1 MRRGPSSDNG
11 QEKRSGPFVVQV
23 FDSSAQAVLLVFLAM
38 AVFIFGLHQLLAVLH
53 RYPLDYGEAPLVD
66 QAMRLAAGGS
76 MQSPRNIYR
85 ADLSTPPYTISNYPP
100 LFVLALAPFIAIFG
114 PNFWAGRLISILGA
128 LAVGLF
134 LARIVQVEDRDR
146 FTGTVAAGLFLTMP
160 YVVHWSSLLRIDLLA
175 LALSTAA
182 LYVFVRRPEARGTL
196 VGGGLLLV
204 AAIYTRQSYALA
216 APLAAFVWLWRSVGW
231 RRALT
236 LATMVAGVSL
246 VLFLILYALTG
257 GGFFFN
263 IVTANVN
270 EFSWDRVRWN
280 LENLSRDA
288 PFLLLL
294 GAVSLGAM
302 PALGVPHWPL
312 VVPYLVG
319 AFLSCLTIGKIGSNV
334 NYFLELCAALSLTAG
349 TWIAWTGTVAEKRWR
364 RWVRVG
370 LLLLLTLQV
379 GWLIRSTLGEYVP
392 RLRERRA
399 ATALL
404 EDLEW
409 EIAHTGDHG
418 RGHVIGDEYG
428 DRSAVVPTAAKDHG
442 RGHVIGDEYGD
453 RSAVVPTAA
462 KDHGRGRVIGD
473 EYVGLVTLQGWPL
486 YIQPFEMTQLA
497 QAGLWDQTPFVEE
510 IRDGAFDMI
519 LIHYFP
525 DYDVYKERWTPE
537 MLAAIKR
544 AYKPE
549 RMYADTR
556 LYLPRAGSSA
566 PTKACPE
573 GTWQLPS
580 EGQLGVHWDGAFLD
594 LQGRGNAGEVPVYAV
609 ADGLLTRRTGWH
621 GAVAIR
627 HEDPLEHGATV
638 WSLYGDMMS
647 ADGEDSFVVSDFP
660 PGAMEVPVEAGQ
672 LLGYQG
678 SWSGRA
684 DWPTWIHVRFA
695 IVRGS
700 SFAPAE
706 DSAFPVERGSR
717 RSAYGRKRSDI
728 AQASSP
734 YDFLRPDAYLG
745 IALDEAASRTQP
757 LQCQ

>member
-1 MRRGPSSDNG
+1 
-11 QEKRSGPFVVQV
+11 VVQV

-66 QAMRLAAGGS
+66 QAMRLAAAGS
-76 MQSPRNIYR
+76 TQAPRNIYR

-100 LFVLALAPFIAIFG
+100 LYVLALAPFIAIFG

-128 LAVGLF
+128 LAVGLS
-134 LARIVQVEDRDR
+134 LSRIVRSHEGNEGKGHHR
-146 FTGTVAAGLFLTMP
+146 FAGLAAGALFWAMP

-175 LALSTAA
+175 LALSMAA
-182 LYVFVRRPEARGTL
+182 LYLFVRRPQARGTL
-196 VGGGLLLV
+196 IGGGLLLV

-216 APLAAFVWLWRSVGW
+216 APLAAFVWLWHKTGW
-231 RRALT
+231 RRALA
-236 LATMVAGVSL
+236 LAALVAGVSL
-246 VLFLILYALTG
+246 ALFLILYALTD

-319 AFLSCLTIGKIGSNV
+319 AFLSGLTIGKIGSNV

-349 TWIAWTGTVAEKRWR
+349 TWIAWAGAAAERQWR

-370 LLLLLTLQV
+370 LLLLLTLQA
-379 GWLIRSTLGEYVP
+379 GWLIRATLGEYVP

-409 EIAHTGDHG
+409 EIAHTGDQ
-418 RGHVIGDEYG
+418 
-428 DRSAVVPTAAKDHG
+428 
-442 RGHVIGDEYGD
+442 
-453 RSAVVPTAA
+453 
-462 KDHGRGRVIGD
+462 GRGRVIGD
-473 EYVGLVTLQGWPL
+473 EYAGLVTLQGWPL

-525 DYDVYKERWTPE
+525 NYDVYKERWTPE
-537 MLAAIKR
+537 MLTAIDR
-544 AYKPE
+544 AYNPG

-556 LYLPRAGSSA
+556 LYLPRAGSSV
-566 PTKACPE
+566 PTEACPE

-580 EGQLGVHWDGAFLD
+580 EAQLGVQWDGAFLD

-609 ADGLLTRRTGWH
+609 ADGLLTRRDWQ

-627 HEDPLEHGATV
+627 HDDPLEPGATV
-638 WSLYGDMMS
+638 WSLYGHMMS
-647 ADGEDSFVVSDFP
+647 ADGEDSFVASDFP
-660 PGAMEVPVEAGQ
+660 PGATEVPVEAGQ

-678 SWSGRA
+678 TWSGRA
-684 DWPTWIHVRFA
+684 GQPAWIHLRFA
-695 IVRGS
+695 ILRGP
-700 SFAPAE
+700 SFAPTE
-706 DSAFPVERGSR
+706 GDPFPVE
-717 RSAYGRKRSDI
+717 
-728 AQASSP
+728 SSGP

-757 LQCQ
+757 LRCQ